1 VSAAPAALQPRK
13 APRQQRAV
21 ETRDRIVDAAARI
34 FGEHGYAHGTTNRIA
49 DEAGI
54 SVGSLY
60 QYFPN
65 KDAILVC
72 LAERHVA
79 EGTDL
84 VLGRL
89 AAEPATGIVPLL
101 RQVVGAMV
109 DLHRGAGRLHQVLF
123 EEAPRPAPFLAE
135 LHELED
141 RIVAVVADVL
151 RADPSVTVADPDV
164 AARMLVVGIESYV
177 HRMVATA
184 RPPLDTAVLADELVT
199 LYAGYLTAARS

>member
-1 VSAAPAALQPRK
+1 MTAAATALRPRK

-21 ETRDRIVDAAARI
+21 ETRDRILDAAARI

-49 DEAGI
+49 EEAGL

-79 EGTDL
+79 EGKAL
-84 VLGRL
+84 VQDRL
-89 AAEPATGIVPLL
+89 AATLPTGVAPML
-101 RQVVGAMV
+101 RQVVEAMI
-109 DLHRGAGRLHQVLF
+109 DLHRSAGRLHQVLF
-123 EEAPRPAPFLAE
+123 EEAPRPAPFLLE

-141 RIVAVVADVL
+141 LLVATVADVL
-151 RADPSVTVADPDV
+151 RADPSVAVADHEV

-177 HRMVATA
+177 HRMVATF
-184 RPPLDTAVLADELVT
+184 RPPLEPAVLADELVE
-199 LYAGYLTAARS
+199 LYAGYLTRRR

>member
-1 VSAAPAALQPRK
+1 MNAPPTALRPRK
-13 APRQQRAV
+13 SPRQRRAV

-49 DEAGI
+49 EEAGI

-79 EGTDL
+79 DGTDL

-89 AAEPATGIVPLL
+89 AAARPIGVVPML
-101 RQVVGAMV
+101 RQVVESMI
-109 DLHRGAGRLHQVLF
+109 DLHRNAGRLHQVLF
-123 EEAPRPAPFLAE
+123 EEAPRPAPFLTE
-135 LHELED
+135 LHDLED
-141 RIVAVVADVL
+141 RIVATVTEAL
-151 RADPSVTVADPDV
+151 RADPAVTVADPEV

-184 RPPLDTAVLADELVT
+184 RPPLEPAVLAAELVE
-199 LYAGYLTAARS
+199 LYAGYLTSPPG

>member
-1 VSAAPAALQPRK
+1 MSAAPTALRPRK

-49 DEAGI
+49 EEAGI

-79 EGTDL
+79 EGKAL
-84 VLGRL
+84 VQDRL
-89 AAEPATGIVPLL
+89 AATPGVGVVPML
-101 RQVVGAMV
+101 RQVVEAMI

-123 EEAPRPAPFLAE
+123 EEAPRPVPFLTE
-135 LHELED
+135 LHDLED
-141 RIVAVVADVL
+141 LLVAAVAEVL
-151 RADPSVTVADPDV
+151 RGDPAVTVADHDV

-184 RPPLDTAVLADELVT
+184 RPPLDTDVLADELVA
-199 LYAGYLTAARS
+199 LYSGYLTGR